1 MKLLIVDTD
10 RDLAKMLSSWLRTLG
25 YEVHCAYTGERA
37 KIDWEKY
44 QPNLVILDTAL
55 KDVDGLAMCRE
66 MQDKYDALV
75 LVIASTKNVQD
86 EICCLESG
94 ADDYLLK
101 PFYPAQLLAR
111 IHALNRRVR
120 PTLIQHPHSII
131 SVGPICVDAS
141 RNIVSVD
148 GKTSRLTVTESKL
161 LHLLAIN
168 ANNVCTANQ
177 IVSHIWGFD
186 EVGDPS
192 LIKGHIR
199 HLRQKIEPDPS
210 KPYYILT
217 VSGVGYTLIRR
228 STEDFDSKKQILFL
242 NTKETDDPYSALSQ

>member
-44 QPNLVILDTAL
+44 QPNLVILDTTL

-66 MQDKYDALV
+66 MQNKYDALV

-101 PFYPAQLLAR
+101 PFFPGQLLAR

-120 PTLIQHPHSII
+120 PTLIQQPHSII
-131 SVGPICVDAS
+131 NVGPICVDAS
-141 RNIVSVD
+141 RNRSEEH
-148 GKTSRLTVTESKL
+148 TS
-161 LHLLAIN
+161 
-168 ANNVCTANQ
+168 
-177 IVSHIWGFD
+177 
-186 EVGDPS
+186 
-192 LIKGHIR
+192 
-199 HLRQKIEPDPS
+199 
-210 KPYYILT
+210 
-217 VSGVGYTLIRR
+217 
-228 STEDFDSKKQILFL
+228 
-242 NTKETDDPYSALSQ
+242 